1 MHTVFIDGQAGTT
14 GLQIHQRLQTL
25 DSIQVLEIDP
35 ALRKNDAAKQDC
47 MRQADVVILCLHD
60 DHARASVALADN
72 LPASERPRIID
83 ASTAH
88 RTHADWVYGFAEL
101 CSGQRERIARAQ
113 RVANPGCYATG
124 ALALL
129 RPLIQ
134 AGILPADAQITLPA
148 VSGYSGGG
156 NAMIAEFEAETAD
169 SQPDRQ
175 FLYAL
180 HLNHKH
186 LPEIVQHAG
195 LRHKPLFVPSVGN
208 FAQGMIV
215 QLPLH
220 VKQLA
225 AGHSADSIR
234 AAYQA
239 HYGQFSHSSVR
250 LLEWDTN
257 ARFSAL
263 ALNDTNALEIAVT
276 SSDDRILIMA
286 RLDNL
291 GKGAGGAAVQN
302 LLIMLGLDAA

>member
-14 GLQIHQRLQTL
+14 GLQIHQRLQAL
-25 DSIQVLEIDP
+25 DNIQVLEIDH
-35 ALRKNDAAKQDC
+35 ALRKDDAAKRDC

-60 DHARASVALADN
+60 DHARASVALADE

-101 CSGQRERIARAQ
+101 RNGQRERIAAAP

-129 RPLIQ
+129 HPLIQ
-134 AGILPADAQITLPA
+134 ADILPADAQITLPA

-169 SQPDRQ
+169 RQ

-180 HLNHKH
+180 NLNHKH
-186 LPEIVQHAG
+186 LPEIMQHAG
-195 LRHKPLFVPSVGN
+195 LKHQPLFVPSVGN

-220 VKQLA
+220 AAQLTT
-225 AGHSADSIR
+225 GHNADSLR
-234 AAYQA
+234 EAYRE
-239 HYGQFSHSSVR
+239 HYAQFSHSSVR
-250 LLEWDTN
+250 LLEWDTD
-257 ARFSAL
+257 ARFSAQ
-263 ALNDTNALEIAVT
+263 ALNNTNTLEIAVT
-276 SSDDRILIMA
+276 DNGDRILAMA

-302 LLIMLGLDAA
+302 LMIMLGMNGMEAG

>member
-1 MHTVFIDGQAGTT
+1 MYTVFIDGQAGTT
-14 GLQIHQRLQTL
+14 GLQIHQRLQAL
-25 DSIQVLEIDP
+25 DGIQVLEIEP
-35 ALRKNDAAKQDC
+35 TLRKDDDAKREC

-60 DHARASVALADN
+60 EHARASVALAN
-72 LPASERPRIID
+72 GLPASEQPRIID

-88 RTHADWVYGFAEL
+88 RTHVDWVYGFAEL
-101 CSGQRERIARAQ
+101 CSGQRERIANAQ

-129 RPLIQ
+129 RPLVQ
-134 AGILPADAQITLPA
+134 SGVLPATAHITLPA

-156 NAMIAEFEAETAD
+156 NAMIAEFESATAD
-169 SQPDRQ
+169 SQ

-180 HLNHKH
+180 TLNHKH

-195 LRHKPLFVPSVGN
+195 LKHEPLFVPSVGN

-220 VKQLA
+220 KAQLTA
-225 AGHSADSIR
+225 EHDADSVR
-234 AAYQA
+234 TAYRA
-239 HYGQFSHSSVR
+239 HYGQFARSSVR
-250 LLEWDTN
+250 LIDWDSS

-263 ALNDTNALEIAVT
+263 ALNNTNALEIAVVENG
-276 SSDDRILIMA
+276 DRILAIA

-302 LLIMLGLDAA
+302 LMIMLGLGGA